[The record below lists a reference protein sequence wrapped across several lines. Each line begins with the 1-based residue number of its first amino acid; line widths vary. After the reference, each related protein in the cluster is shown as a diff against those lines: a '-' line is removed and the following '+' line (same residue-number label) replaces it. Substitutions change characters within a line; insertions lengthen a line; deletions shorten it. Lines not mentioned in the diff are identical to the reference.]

1 MATRMDKGRAYASAS
16 VGTCTQSDST
26 PLNRALLPVS
36 DMATVVSISLLVRG
50 RLILLVNPTVSANGL
65 AEAGECAQSVFQ
77 LTNAEPAQL
86 PAQLISATQKPA
98 ADLAPS
104 TASIESSRKGVRASL
119 TPRQLQVLALLGE
132 GLSNKLICRRLKI
145 AHGTVKVHI
154 AGILRE
160 LGVSNRVQ
168 AVMTARRGGLL
179 SELS

>member
-1 MATRMDKGRAYASAS
+1 MRA
-16 VGTCTQSDST
+16 
-26 PLNRALLPVS
+26 
-36 DMATVVSISLLVRG
+36 ISL
-50 RLILLVNPTVSANGL
+50 PTDKRR
-65 AEAGECAQSVFQ
+65 AGSTARSTHQR
-77 LTNAEPAQL
+77 NA
-86 PAQLISATQKPA
+86 KPA